1 MEVRAIER
9 RKSTQLI
16 YHPRLPIPNIVPRYA
31 CIALR
36 MFKRLLLRCERIQQ
50 RRYGMQVLAY
60 TLINV
65 QVFCG
70 VSHVQSVQRK
80 ITGVLVVD
88 YR

>member
-1 MEVRAIER
+1 
-9 RKSTQLI
+9 
-16 YHPRLPIPNIVPRYA
+16 
-31 CIALR
+31 
-36 MFKRLLLRCERIQQ
+36 MFKRLLIRCERIQQ